1 MTYYTQQPST
11 LIYIKKKLIEIRIH
25 VRGPRSQR
33 EEVAENLEEA
43 FNGTELLKETDDL
56 NIKKDH

>member
-1 MTYYTQQPST
+1 MSRQR
-11 LIYIKKKLIEIRIH
+11 KIRIH

-56 NIKKDH
+56 NIKKITEGD